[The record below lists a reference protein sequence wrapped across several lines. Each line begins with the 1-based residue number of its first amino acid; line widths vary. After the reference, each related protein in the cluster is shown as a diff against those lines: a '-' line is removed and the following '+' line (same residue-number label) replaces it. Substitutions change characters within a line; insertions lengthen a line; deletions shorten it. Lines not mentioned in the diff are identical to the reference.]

1 MEAFNVGELTIRPP
15 WLAPAGQGL
24 EVLLDPGVVFGS
36 GNHPTTIHCLEALVE
51 LAAGP
56 GMPEEALDLGCGSGL
71 LALAAARLGA
81 KRVMAVDLN
90 PLCIQVT
97 ARNAAHNRL
106 ESRVAVIEADALD
119 LAEEQAGLVMANLEA
134 ELIEAFSRRGGF
146 VGRDWLIL
154 SGLTRSK
161 AGRTADLVQAAGFRL
176 VSRWAAQGTWQTFF
190 FGPKDFGK
198 DQSFRL

>member
-1 MEAFNVGELTIRPP
+1 
-15 WLAPAGQGL
+15 
-24 EVLLDPGVVFGS
+24 
-36 GNHPTTIHCLEALVE
+36 
-51 LAAGP
+51 
-56 GMPEEALDLGCGSGL
+56 MPEEALDLGCGSCL

-90 PLCIQVT
+90 PLCVQIT

-119 LAEEQAGLVMANLEA
+119 LTEEQAGLVMANLEA

-161 AGRTADLVQAAGFRL
+161 AGRTADFVRAAGFSL
-176 VSRWAAQGTWQTFF
+176 VSRWAAQGTWYTFLL
-190 FGPKDFGK
+190 G
-198 DQSFRL
+198 R